1 LSSSDKVY
9 LRAKSI
15 AETTSRQSNYV
26 SCSLTPAGLNISAP
40 PELLHNLGQ
49 INPNINNYHTNCVGI
64 ISIYCV
70 PDITARWCQQN
81 QAHSKYTDHSI
92 VAYNIFSFIPCGVRL
107 EGSIC
112 LGLHLIGLRQSI
124 TTAGTFCEIL
134 VLMKLPAAILAGNVT
149 TLDIMITE
157 NDFEM
162 ISEAEEWKFHSLVM
176 VHDIMGM

>member
-1 LSSSDKVY
+1 
-9 LRAKSI
+9 
-15 AETTSRQSNYV
+15 
-26 SCSLTPAGLNISAP
+26 
-40 PELLHNLGQ
+40 
-49 INPNINNYHTNCVGI
+49 
-64 ISIYCV
+64 
-70 PDITARWCQQN
+70 
-81 QAHSKYTDHSI
+81 
-92 VAYNIFSFIPCGVRL
+92 L

-176 VHDIMGM
+176 VHYIMGM